1 MCHLKLSTNIQ
12 TDNKSLLGGVRK
24 SMFLFMEAEMLCEM
38 EHKSL
43 ATIAK
48 LSSTLPRTETSFNC
62 RGVICVSKANLM
74 EKC

>member
-12 TDNKSLLGGVRK
+12 TDNKALLGGVRK

-43 ATIAK
+43 P
-48 LSSTLPRTETSFNC
+48 LPNC
-62 RGVICVSKANLM
+62 LARCLEQRQVLTAEV
-74 EKC
+74 